1 MIIGRMLRKDFLR
14 KKLITIVLFGFIF
27 LSALLAASGSNLIVE
42 LSNSLNALFAK
53 AHTPHFVQMHAGPL
67 DQATIDRWAAANE
80 MVFDHQTVEMITV
93 DGSNLYLGESGNSEE
108 NSIMD
113 ISFVTQNEGF
123 DFLLD
128 LDNNII
134 QLSPGEIAV
143 PVYYSQERDLAV
155 GDEVRVNTGSRENT
169 GAGDRVFTITTF
181 SRDSQ
186 MNPAIASSKRFLIHA
201 QDYASLR
208 ETIAETEYL
217 IEFLL
222 VDESEISAF
231 VSAYQASDLP
241 QTGPTV
247 DQGLFRIM
255 NTLSDGLVAGVV
267 ILISVLLIV
276 IAILSLRFT
285 LLATIEEDTKE
296 IGVMK
301 AIGISR
307 FDIKRLYLAKYV
319 VMGASAALLGYLVSL
334 LLNQVL
340 SANVLLY
347 LGSASKNVLQTALPL
362 AAASGIFLI
371 VTLSCVVILRRFNRI
386 SAVEALRTGSG
397 TGSVGESMR
406 RIPMLNLKR
415 GRKLNINAYLGV
427 RDVLQRS
434 RLYGLLAFV
443 FFFCAVIII
452 IPIHFLTTI
461 QSPTF
466 ISYMGTGQSDIRIDL
481 RQSEDVADRF
491 DRTVATLADD
501 PEVTKLSPLVTSQF
515 KVKQGD
521 GTLETLNIES
531 GNFSLFPLDYVQG
544 NAPQQE
550 NEIAL
555 SYLNAMDMEKQIGD
569 SVTLIIEGQE
579 REMVVSGI
587 YQDITNGGRTA
598 KATLPHDPQTVL
610 WYTINL
616 NLAPEANIEKKVLE
630 YSQLFDP
637 ARITD
642 TASFVSQT
650 VGNTVQQLETVTVVT
665 VVVGLAVSVLITS
678 LFMMMLITKDS
689 NQIAIMRS
697 LGFSLRHIRTQYLSR
712 ALFLLVFGIALGT
725 LFSNTL
731 GQQLVSVILSLQGA
745 SRIRFV
751 IDPLQA
757 YVMYPLLL
765 MITVAVTTFL
775 STRTGIKETNIA
787 AMIME

>member
-1 MIIGRMLRKDFLR
+1 MIIGRMLKKDFLR
-14 KKLITIVLFGFIF
+14 KKLITAVVFAFIF
-27 LSALLAASGSNLIVE
+27 LAALLVASGTNLIVE
-42 LSNSLNALFAK
+42 LSNSLNVLFSRAN
-53 AHTPHFVQMHAGPL
+53 TPHFVQMHAGPL
-67 DQATIDRWAAANE
+67 NQAEIDSWAAANDL
-80 MVFDHQTVEMITV
+80 VADQQTAEMITI
-93 DGSNLYLGESGNSEE
+93 DGSNLYLGESQIPEE

-113 ISFVTQNEGF
+113 ISFVTQNEDF

-143 PVYYSQERDLAV
+143 PVYFSQQRDLAV
-155 GDEVRVNTGSRENT
+155 GDEVRVHT
-169 GAGDRVFTITTF
+169 GADEMVFTIIGF
-181 SRDSQ
+181 NRDSQ
-186 MNPAIASSKRFLIHA
+186 MNPAIASSKRFLIHE

-208 ETIAETEYL
+208 EYIDETEYL

-222 VDESEISAF
+222 VDDSQISTF
-231 VSAYQASDLP
+231 TSAYQASDLP
-241 QTGPTV
+241 KTGPAV

-267 ILISVLLIV
+267 ILMSLLLIV

-285 LLATIEEDTKE
+285 LVATIEEDTKE

-301 AIGISR
+301 AVGITRS
-307 FDIKRLYLAKYV
+307 DIKRLYLAKYV
-319 VMGASAALLGYLVSL
+319 VMGAAAVLLGYLTSL

-340 SANVLLY
+340 SANILLY
-347 LGSASKNVLQTALPL
+347 IGNAPKNVVQTALPL
-362 AAASGIFLI
+362 VAASGIFLI
-371 VTLSCVVILRRFNRI
+371 VTISCLVILRRFDHI
-386 SAVEALRTGSG
+386 SAVEALRTGS
-397 TGSVGESMR
+397 VGESMR
-406 RIPMLNLKR
+406 NMPMLNLKR

-491 DRTVATLADD
+491 DRTVAYLMDD
-501 PEVTKLSPLVTSQF
+501 PDVAKLSPLVTSQF
-515 KVKQGD
+515 KVIQND

-531 GNFSLFPLDYVQG
+531 GDFTLFPLAYVKG
-544 NAPQQE
+544 TAPQQE
-550 NEIAL
+550 NDIAL
-555 SYLNAMDMEKQIGD
+555 SYLNARDMEKQIGD
-569 SVTLIIEGQE
+569 TVILFIDGHE
-579 REMVVSGI
+579 RQMVVSGV

-598 KATLPHDPQTVL
+598 KATLPYDPQTVL
-610 WYTINL
+610 WYTVNL
-616 NLAPEANIEKKVLE
+616 NLAPDAKIEEKVLE
-630 YSQLFDP
+630 YSRIFDS
-637 ARITD
+637 ARVTD
-642 TASFVSQT
+642 TDSFVSQT
-650 VGNTVQQLETVTVVT
+650 VGNTVQQLKIVTVVT
-665 VVVGLAVSVLITS
+665 MLVGLALSVLITS
-678 LFMMMLITKDS
+678 LFMMMLTTKDS

-697 LGFSLRHIRTQYLSR
+697 LGFSLRHIRTQYLTR
-712 ALFLLVFGIALGT
+712 ALFLLAIGIVLGT

-731 GQQLVSVILSLQGA
+731 GQQLVSVAFSLQGA

-765 MITVAVTTFL
+765 MVTVIVTTFL

-787 AMIME
+787 QMIME

>member
-14 KKLITIVLFGFIF
+14 KKLITIVVFAFIF
-27 LSALLAASGSNLIVE
+27 LSALLVASGTNLIVE
-42 LSNSLNALFAK
+42 LSNSLNALFTRAN
-53 AHTPHFVQMHAGPL
+53 TPHFVQMHAGPL
-67 DQATIDRWAAANE
+67 DQAEIDSWAAAND
-80 MVFDHQTVEMITV
+80 MVADQQTVEMITM
-93 DGSNLYLGESGNSEE
+93 DGSNLYLGESQNPEE

-143 PVYYSQERDLAV
+143 PVYYSQQRDLAI
-155 GDEVRVNTGSRENT
+155 GDKVRVNTGAE
-169 GAGDRVFTITTF
+169 DMVFAITAF

-186 MNPAIASSKRFLIHA
+186 MNPAIASSKRFLIHE
-201 QDYASLR
+201 QDYANLR
-208 ETIAETEYL
+208 EYIDETEYL

-222 VDESEISAF
+222 VDDSQISTFA
-231 VSAYQASDLP
+231 SAYQASDLP
-241 QTGPTV
+241 KIGPAV
-247 DQGLFRIM
+247 DQGLFRIL

-267 ILISVLLIV
+267 ILMSLLLIV

-285 LLATIEEDTKE
+285 LLATIEEDTRE

-301 AIGISR
+301 AIGIARS
-307 FDIKRLYLAKYV
+307 DIRRIYLAKYV
-319 VMGASAALLGYLVSL
+319 VMGAAAALLGYLTSL

-347 LGSASKNVLQTALPL
+347 IGSASKSVLQTALPL
-362 AAASGIFLI
+362 VAASSIFLI
-371 VTLSCVVILRRFNRI
+371 VTISCVVILRRFNRI
-386 SAVEALRTGSG
+386 SAVEALRS
-397 TGSVGESMR
+397 GSVGESMR
-406 RIPMLNLKR
+406 SIPMLNLKR
-415 GRKLNINAYLGV
+415 GRALNINAYLGV
-427 RDVLQRS
+427 RDVLQRT

-491 DRTVATLADD
+491 DSTVAYLTADPD
-501 PEVTKLSPLVTSQF
+501 VAKLSPLVTSQF
-515 KVKQGD
+515 TIMQSD
-521 GTLETLNIES
+521 GTLETLNIET
-531 GNFSLFPLDYVQG
+531 GDFSLFPLDYVKG
-544 NAPQQE
+544 TVPQQE

-555 SYLNAMDMEKQIGD
+555 SFLNAGEMEKQIGD
-569 SVTLIIEGQE
+569 TVTLVIEGQE

-598 KATLPHDPQTVL
+598 KATLPYNPQTVI
-610 WYTINL
+610 WYTVNL
-616 NLAPEANIEKKVLE
+616 NLASDANIEEKMLE
-630 YSQLFDP
+630 YSQIFDP
-637 ARITD
+637 ARVTD

-650 VGNTVQQLETVTVVT
+650 VGNTVQQLKTVTVVT
-665 VVVGLAVSVLITS
+665 VVVGLALSVLITS
-678 LFMMMLITKDS
+678 LFMMMLITKDT

-697 LGFSLRHIRTQYLSR
+697 LGFSLRHIRTQYLTR
-712 ALFLLVFGIALGT
+712 ALFLLAFGIVLGT

-731 GQQLVSVILSLQGA
+731 GQQLVSVVFSLQGA

-757 YVMYPLLL
+757 YGIYPLLL
-765 MITVAVTTFL
+765 MFTVALTTIL
-775 STRTGIKETNIA
+775 STRSGIKETNIA
-787 AMIME
+787 QMIME

>member
-14 KKLITIVLFGFIF
+14 KKLITIVVFAFIF
-27 LSALLAASGSNLIVE
+27 LSALLVASGTNLIVE
-42 LSNSLNALFAK
+42 LSNSLNALFTRAN
-53 AHTPHFVQMHAGPL
+53 TPHFVQMHAGPL
-67 DQATIDRWAAANE
+67 DQAEIDSWAAAND
-80 MVFDHQTVEMITV
+80 MVADQQTVEMITM
-93 DGSNLYLGESGNSEE
+93 DGSNLYLGESQNPEE

-143 PVYYSQERDLAV
+143 PVYYSQQRDLAI
-155 GDEVRVNTGSRENT
+155 GDKVRVNTGAE
-169 GAGDRVFTITTF
+169 DMVFAITAF

-186 MNPAIASSKRFLIHA
+186 MNPAIASSKRFLIHE
-201 QDYASLR
+201 QDYANLR
-208 ETIAETEYL
+208 EYIDETEYL

-222 VDESEISAF
+222 VDDSQISTFA
-231 VSAYQASDLP
+231 SAYQASDLP
-241 QTGPTV
+241 KIGPAV
-247 DQGLFRIM
+247 DQGLFRIL

-267 ILISVLLIV
+267 ILMSLLLIV

-285 LLATIEEDTKE
+285 LLATIEEDTRE

-301 AIGISR
+301 AIGIARS
-307 FDIKRLYLAKYV
+307 DIRRIYLAKYV
-319 VMGASAALLGYLVSL
+319 VMGAAAALLGYLTSL

-347 LGSASKNVLQTALPL
+347 IGSASKSVLQTALPL
-362 AAASGIFLI
+362 VAASSIFLI
-371 VTLSCVVILRRFNRI
+371 VTISCVVILRRFNRI
-386 SAVEALRTGSG
+386 SAVEALRS
-397 TGSVGESMR
+397 GSVGESMR
-406 RIPMLNLKR
+406 SIPMLNLKR
-415 GRKLNINAYLGV
+415 GRALNINAYLGV
-427 RDVLQRS
+427 RDVLQRT

-491 DRTVATLADD
+491 DSTVAYLTADPD
-501 PEVTKLSPLVTSQF
+501 VAKLSPLVTSQF
-515 KVKQGD
+515 TIMQSD
-521 GTLETLNIES
+521 GTLETLNIET
-531 GNFSLFPLDYVQG
+531 GDFSLFPLDYVKG
-544 NAPQQE
+544 TVPQQE

-555 SYLNAMDMEKQIGD
+555 SFLNAGEMEKQIGD
-569 SVTLIIEGQE
+569 TVTLVIEGQE

-598 KATLPHDPQTVL
+598 KATLPYNPQTVI
-610 WYTINL
+610 WYTVNL
-616 NLAPEANIEKKVLE
+616 NLASDANIEEKMLE
-630 YSQLFDP
+630 YSQIFDP
-637 ARITD
+637 ARVTD

-650 VGNTVQQLETVTVVT
+650 VGNTVQQLKTVTVVT
-665 VVVGLAVSVLITS
+665 VVVGLALSVLITS
-678 LFMMMLITKDS
+678 LFMMMLITKDT

-697 LGFSLRHIRTQYLSR
+697 LGFSLRHIRTQYLTR
-712 ALFLLVFGIALGT
+712 ALFLLAFGIVLGT

-731 GQQLVSVILSLQGA
+731 GQQLVSVVFSLQGA

-757 YVMYPLLL
+757 YGIYPLLL
-765 MITVAVTTFL
+765 MFTVAVTTIL
-775 STRTGIKETNIA
+775 STRSGIKENNIA
-787 AMIME
+787 QMIME

>member
-14 KKLITIVLFGFIF
+14 KKLITIVVFAFIF
-27 LSALLAASGSNLIVE
+27 LSALLVASGTNLIVE
-42 LSNSLNALFAK
+42 LSNSLNALFTRAN
-53 AHTPHFVQMHAGPL
+53 TPHFVQMHAGPL
-67 DQATIDRWAAANE
+67 DQAEIDSWAAAND
-80 MVFDHQTVEMITV
+80 MVADQQTVKMITM
-93 DGSNLYLGESGNSEE
+93 DGSNLYLGESQNPEE

-143 PVYYSQERDLAV
+143 PVYYSQQRDLAI
-155 GDEVRVNTGSRENT
+155 GDKVRVNTGAE
-169 GAGDRVFTITTF
+169 DMVFAITAF

-186 MNPAIASSKRFLIHA
+186 MNPAIASSKRFLIHE
-201 QDYASLR
+201 QDYANLR
-208 ETIAETEYL
+208 EYIDETEYL

-222 VDESEISAF
+222 VDDSQISTFA
-231 VSAYQASDLP
+231 SAYQASDLP
-241 QTGPTV
+241 KIGPAV
-247 DQGLFRIM
+247 DQGLFRIL

-267 ILISVLLIV
+267 ILMSLLLIV

-285 LLATIEEDTKE
+285 LLATIEEDTRE

-301 AIGISR
+301 AIGIARS
-307 FDIKRLYLAKYV
+307 DIRRIYLAKYV
-319 VMGASAALLGYLVSL
+319 VMGAAAALLGYLTSL

-347 LGSASKNVLQTALPL
+347 IGSASKSVLQTALPL
-362 AAASGIFLI
+362 VAASSIFLI
-371 VTLSCVVILRRFNRI
+371 VTISCVVILRRFNRI
-386 SAVEALRTGSG
+386 SAVEALRS
-397 TGSVGESMR
+397 GSVGESMR
-406 RIPMLNLKR
+406 SIPMLNLKR
-415 GRKLNINAYLGV
+415 GRALNINAYLGV

-491 DRTVATLADD
+491 DSTVAYLTADPD
-501 PEVTKLSPLVTSQF
+501 VAKLSPLVTSQF
-515 KVKQGD
+515 TIMQSD
-521 GTLETLNIES
+521 GTLETLNIET
-531 GNFSLFPLDYVQG
+531 GDFSLFPLDYVKG
-544 NAPQQE
+544 TVPQQE

-555 SYLNAMDMEKQIGD
+555 SFLNAGEMEKQIGD
-569 SVTLIIEGQE
+569 TVTLVIEGQE

-598 KATLPHDPQTVL
+598 KATLPYNPQTVI
-610 WYTINL
+610 WYTVNL
-616 NLAPEANIEKKVLE
+616 NLASDANIEEKMLE
-630 YSQLFDP
+630 YSQIFDP
-637 ARITD
+637 ARVTD

-650 VGNTVQQLETVTVVT
+650 VGNTVQQLKTVTVVT
-665 VVVGLAVSVLITS
+665 VVVGLALSVLITS
-678 LFMMMLITKDS
+678 LFMMMLITKDT

-697 LGFSLRHIRTQYLSR
+697 LGFSLRHIRTQYLTR
-712 ALFLLVFGIALGT
+712 ALFLLAFGIVLGT

-731 GQQLVSVILSLQGA
+731 GQQLVSVVFSLQGA

-757 YVMYPLLL
+757 YGIYPLLL
-765 MITVAVTTFL
+765 MFTVAVTTIL
-775 STRTGIKETNIA
+775 STRSGIKENNIA
-787 AMIME
+787 QMIME

>member
-14 KKLITIVLFGFIF
+14 KKLITIVVFAFIF
-27 LSALLAASGSNLIVE
+27 LSALLVASGTNLIVE
-42 LSNSLNALFAK
+42 LSNSLNALFTRAN
-53 AHTPHFVQMHAGPL
+53 TPHFVQMHAGPL
-67 DQATIDRWAAANE
+67 DQAEIDSWAAAND
-80 MVFDHQTVEMITV
+80 MVADQQTVEMITM
-93 DGSNLYLGESGNSEE
+93 DGSNLYLGESQNPEE

-143 PVYYSQERDLAV
+143 PVYYSQQRDLAI
-155 GDEVRVNTGSRENT
+155 GDKVRVNTGAE
-169 GAGDRVFTITTF
+169 DMVFAITAF

-186 MNPAIASSKRFLIHA
+186 MNPAIASSKRFLIHE
-201 QDYASLR
+201 QDYANLR
-208 ETIAETEYL
+208 EYIDETEYL
-217 IEFLL
+217 VEFLL
-222 VDESEISAF
+222 VDDSQISTFA
-231 VSAYQASDLP
+231 SAYQASDLP
-241 QTGPTV
+241 KTGPAV
-247 DQGLFRIM
+247 DQGLFRIL

-267 ILISVLLIV
+267 ILMSLLLIV

-285 LLATIEEDTKE
+285 LLATIEEDTRE

-301 AIGISR
+301 AIGIARS
-307 FDIKRLYLAKYV
+307 DIRRIYLAKYV
-319 VMGASAALLGYLVSL
+319 VMGAAAALLGYLTSL

-347 LGSASKNVLQTALPL
+347 IGSASKSVLQTALPL
-362 AAASGIFLI
+362 VAASSIFLI
-371 VTLSCVVILRRFNRI
+371 VTISCVVILRRFNRI
-386 SAVEALRTGSG
+386 SAVEALRS
-397 TGSVGESMR
+397 GSVGESMR

-415 GRKLNINAYLGV
+415 GRALNINAYLGV

-491 DRTVATLADD
+491 DSTVAYLTADPD
-501 PEVTKLSPLVTSQF
+501 VAKLSPLVTSQF
-515 KVKQGD
+515 TIMQSD
-521 GTLETLNIES
+521 GTLETLNIET
-531 GNFSLFPLDYVQG
+531 GDFSLFPLDYVKG
-544 NAPQQE
+544 TAPQQE

-555 SYLNAMDMEKQIGD
+555 SFLNAGEMEKQIGD
-569 SVTLIIEGQE
+569 TVTLVIEGQE

-598 KATLPHDPQTVL
+598 KATLPYNPQTVI
-610 WYTINL
+610 WYTVNL
-616 NLAPEANIEKKVLE
+616 NLASDANIEEKMLE
-630 YSQLFDP
+630 YSQIFDP
-637 ARITD
+637 ARVTD

-650 VGNTVQQLETVTVVT
+650 VGNTVQQLKTVTVVT
-665 VVVGLAVSVLITS
+665 VVVGLALSVLITS
-678 LFMMMLITKDS
+678 LFMMMLITKDT

-697 LGFSLRHIRTQYLSR
+697 LGFSLRHIRTQYLTR
-712 ALFLLVFGIALGT
+712 ALFLLAFGIVLGT

-731 GQQLVSVILSLQGA
+731 GQQLVSVVFSLQGA

-765 MITVAVTTFL
+765 MFTVAVTTIL
-775 STRTGIKETNIA
+775 STRSGIKETNIA
-787 AMIME
+787 QMIME

>member
-1 MIIGRMLRKDFLR
+1 MIIGRLLKKEYFR
-14 KKLITIVLFGFIF
+14 KKLITIVVFAFIF
-27 LSALLAASGSNLIVE
+27 LSALLAASGTNLIVE
-42 LSNSLNALFAK
+42 LSNSLNVLFAR
-53 AHTPHFVQMHAGPL
+53 ANTPHFVQMHAGPL
-67 DQATIDRWAAANE
+67 DQAEIDSWAAANE
-80 MVFDHQTVEMITV
+80 MVFDQQTVEMITM
-93 DGSNLYLGESGNSEE
+93 DGSNLYLGKSQNPEE

-123 DFLLD
+123 DYLLD
-128 LDNNII
+128 LNNDVI

-143 PVYYSQERDLAV
+143 PVYYSQERDLAL
-155 GDEVRVNTGSRENT
+155 GDKVRVNTG
-169 GAGDRVFTITTF
+169 AGDTLFTITTF

-186 MNPAIASSKRFLIHA
+186 MNPAIASSKRFLIHE
-201 QDYASLR
+201 QDYTGLR
-208 ETIAETEYL
+208 EYINETEYL

-222 VDESEISAF
+222 VDAAQISAF
-231 VSAYQASDLP
+231 ASAYQASDLP
-241 QTGPTV
+241 QTGPAV

-267 ILISVLLIV
+267 IMMSLLLIV

-301 AIGISR
+301 AIGIGRS
-307 FDIKRLYLAKYV
+307 DIKRIYLAKYV
-319 VMGASAALLGYLVSL
+319 VMGAAAALLGYLTSL

-340 SANVLLY
+340 SANILLY
-347 LGSASKNVLQTALPL
+347 IGRASKSVLQTALPL
-362 AAASGIFLI
+362 AAASSIFLI
-371 VTLSCVVILRRFNRI
+371 VTISCAVILRRFNRI
-386 SAVEALRTGSG
+386 SAVEALRSGSA
-397 TGSVGESMR
+397 GESMR
-406 RIPMLNLKR
+406 RIPMLDLKR
-415 GRKLNINAYLGV
+415 GRKLNINAYLGL

-481 RQSEDVADRF
+481 RQSDDVADRF
-491 DRTVATLADD
+491 DNAVAYLTADPD
-501 PEVTKLSPLVTSQF
+501 VAKLSPLVTSQF
-515 KVKQGD
+515 KVMQSD
-521 GTLETLNIES
+521 GTLEILNIES
-531 GNFSLFPLDYVQG
+531 GNFSLFPLDYVKG
-544 NAPQQE
+544 TAPQQE

-555 SYLNAMDMEKQIGD
+555 SYLNSSEMEKQIGD
-569 SVTLIIEGQE
+569 TVTLVIDGQE

-598 KATLPHDPQTVL
+598 KAMLPYNPQTAI
-610 WYTINL
+610 WYTVSL
-616 NLAPEANIEKKVLE
+616 DLARDANIEEKVVE
-630 YSQLFDP
+630 YSQMFDS

-650 VGNTVQQLETVTVVT
+650 VGNTVQQLKTVTMVT
-665 VVVGLAVSVLITS
+665 VVVGLALSVLITS

-689 NQIAIMRS
+689 NQIAVMRS
-697 LGFSLRHIRTQYLSR
+697 LGFSLSHIRIQYLTR
-712 ALFLLVFGIALGT
+712 ALFLLAFGIVLGT
-725 LFSNTL
+725 IFSNTL
-731 GQQLVSVILSLQGA
+731 GQQLVSVVFSLQGA

-765 MITVAVTTFL
+765 MVTVAATTFL

-787 AMIME
+787 QMIIE

>member
-14 KKLITIVLFGFIF
+14 KKLIAIVVFAFIF
-27 LSALLAASGSNLIVE
+27 LSALLVASGTNLIIE
-42 LSNSLNALFAK
+42 LSNSLSALFTRAN
-53 AHTPHFVQMHAGPL
+53 TPHFVQMHAGPL
-67 DQATIDRWAAANE
+67 DQVEIDNWAAAND
-80 MVFDHQTVEMITV
+80 MVTEQQTVEMITM
-93 DGSNLYLGESGNSEE
+93 DGSNLYLGESQNSEA

-113 ISFVTQNEGF
+113 ISFVIQNEGF

-128 LDNNII
+128 LNNDII
-134 QLSPGEIAV
+134 QLSPGEIAI
-143 PVYYSQERDLAV
+143 PVYYIQQRDLAI
-155 GDEVRVNTGSRENT
+155 GDEVRVNTG
-169 GAGDRVFTITTF
+169 AGDMVFVITAF

-186 MNPAIASSKRFLIHA
+186 MNPAIASSKRFLIHE
-201 QDYASLR
+201 QDYANLR
-208 ETIAETEYL
+208 EYILETEYL

-222 VDESEISAF
+222 VDDSQISTFA
-231 VSAYQASDLP
+231 SAYQASDLP
-241 QTGPTV
+241 KIGPAV
-247 DQGLFRIM
+247 DQGLFRIL

-267 ILISVLLIV
+267 ILMSLLLVV

-285 LLATIEEDTKE
+285 LLATIEEDIRE

-301 AIGISR
+301 AIGIARS
-307 FDIKRLYLAKYV
+307 DIKRIYLAKYV
-319 VMGASAALLGYLVSL
+319 VMGAAAVLLGYLTSL

-347 LGSASKNVLQTALPL
+347 IGSASKSVLQTVLPL
-362 AAASGIFLI
+362 VAASSIFLI
-371 VTLSCVVILRRFNRI
+371 VTISCLVILRRFNHI
-386 SAVEALRTGSG
+386 SAVEALRS
-397 TGSVGESMR
+397 GSVGESMR
-406 RIPMLNLKR
+406 SIPMLNLKR
-415 GRKLNINAYLGV
+415 GRALNINAYLGV

-434 RLYGLLAFV
+434 RLYGLLALV

-491 DRTVATLADD
+491 DSAVAYLTND
-501 PEVTKLSPLVTSQF
+501 PDVTELSPLVPSQF
-515 KVKQGD
+515 TVMQSD
-521 GTLETLNIES
+521 GTLETLNIET
-531 GNFSLFPLDYVQG
+531 GDFSLFPLDYVKG
-544 NAPQQE
+544 TAPQQE

-555 SYLNAMDMEKQIGD
+555 SFLNAREMEKQIGD
-569 SVTLIIEGQE
+569 TVTLVIEGQE
-579 REMVVSGI
+579 RQMVVSGI

-598 KATLPHDPQTVL
+598 KATLPYNPQSVI
-610 WYTINL
+610 WYTVNL
-616 NLAPEANIEKKVLE
+616 NLESDANVDEKVLE
-630 YSQLFDP
+630 YSQIFDQ
-637 ARITD
+637 ARVTD

-650 VGNTVQQLETVTVVT
+650 VGNTVQQLKTVTVVT
-665 VVVGLAVSVLITS
+665 VVVGLALSVLITS
-678 LFMMMLITKDS
+678 LFMMMLITKDT

-697 LGFSLRHIRTQYLSR
+697 LGFSLKHIRTQYLTR
-712 ALFLLVFGIALGT
+712 ALFLLALGIVLGT

-731 GQQLVSVILSLQGA
+731 GQQLVSVVLSLQGA

-751 IDPLQA
+751 IDPVQA

-765 MITVAVTTFL
+765 MFTVAVTTFL

-787 AMIME
+787 EMIME

>member
-14 KKLITIVLFGFIF
+14 KKLITIVVFAFIF
-27 LSALLAASGSNLIVE
+27 LSALLVASGTNLIVE
-42 LSNSLNALFAK
+42 LSNSLNALFTRAN
-53 AHTPHFVQMHAGPL
+53 TPHFVQMHAGPL
-67 DQATIDRWAAANE
+67 DQAEIDSWAAAND
-80 MVFDHQTVEMITV
+80 MVADQQTVEMITM
-93 DGSNLYLGESGNSEE
+93 DGSNLYLGESQNPEE

-143 PVYYSQERDLAV
+143 PVYYSQQRDLAI
-155 GDEVRVNTGSRENT
+155 GDKVRVNTGAE
-169 GAGDRVFTITTF
+169 DMVFAITAF

-186 MNPAIASSKRFLIHA
+186 MNPAIASSKRFLIHE
-201 QDYASLR
+201 QDYANLR
-208 ETIAETEYL
+208 EYIDETEYL

-222 VDESEISAF
+222 VDDSQISTFA
-231 VSAYQASDLP
+231 SAYQASDLP
-241 QTGPTV
+241 KIGPAV
-247 DQGLFRIM
+247 DQGLFRIL

-267 ILISVLLIV
+267 ILMSLLLIV

-285 LLATIEEDTKE
+285 LLATIEEDTRE

-301 AIGISR
+301 AIGIARS
-307 FDIKRLYLAKYV
+307 DIRRIYLAKYV
-319 VMGASAALLGYLVSL
+319 VMGAAAALLGYLTSL

-347 LGSASKNVLQTALPL
+347 IGSASKSVLQTALPL
-362 AAASGIFLI
+362 VAASSIFLI
-371 VTLSCVVILRRFNRI
+371 VTISCVVILRRFNRI
-386 SAVEALRTGSG
+386 SAVEALRS
-397 TGSVGESMR
+397 GSVGESMR

-415 GRKLNINAYLGV
+415 GRALNINAYLGV

-491 DRTVATLADD
+491 DSTVAYLTADPD
-501 PEVTKLSPLVTSQF
+501 VAKLSPLVTSQF
-515 KVKQGD
+515 TIMQSD
-521 GTLETLNIES
+521 GTLETLNIET
-531 GNFSLFPLDYVQG
+531 GDFSLFPLDYVKG
-544 NAPQQE
+544 TAPQQE

-555 SYLNAMDMEKQIGD
+555 SFLNAGEMEKQIGD
-569 SVTLIIEGQE
+569 TVTLVIEGQE

-598 KATLPHDPQTVL
+598 KATLPYNPQTVI
-610 WYTINL
+610 WYTVNL
-616 NLAPEANIEKKVLE
+616 NLASDANIEEKMLE
-630 YSQLFDP
+630 YSQIFDP
-637 ARITD
+637 ARVTD

-650 VGNTVQQLETVTVVT
+650 VGNTVQQLKTVTVVT
-665 VVVGLAVSVLITS
+665 VVVGLALSVLITS
-678 LFMMMLITKDS
+678 LFMMMLITKDT

-697 LGFSLRHIRTQYLSR
+697 LGFSLRHIRTQYLTR
-712 ALFLLVFGIALGT
+712 ALFLLAFGIVLGT

-731 GQQLVSVILSLQGA
+731 GQQLVSVVFSLQGA

-765 MITVAVTTFL
+765 MFTVAVTTIL
-775 STRTGIKETNIA
+775 STRSGIKETNIA
-787 AMIME
+787 QMIME

>member
-1 MIIGRMLRKDFLR
+1 MIIGRMLKKDFLR
-14 KKLITIVLFGFIF
+14 KKLITIVVFAFIF
-27 LSALLAASGSNLIVE
+27 VSALLVASGSNLIIE
-42 LSNSLNALFAK
+42 LSNSLDVLFTRAN
-53 AHTPHFVQMHAGPL
+53 TPHFVQMHAGPL
-67 DQATIDRWAAANE
+67 DQTEIDSWAAANE
-80 MVFDHQTVEMITV
+80 LVADQQTAEMITM
-93 DGSNLYLGESGNSEE
+93 DGSNLYLGESQNSEAT
-108 NSIMD
+108 SVMD

-143 PVYYSQERDLAV
+143 PVYFSQERDLEI
-155 GDEVRVNTGSRENT
+155 GDEVRVNM
-169 GAGDRVFTITTF
+169 GAEEMIFAITAI

-186 MNPAIASSKRFLIHA
+186 MNPAIASSKRFLIHE

-222 VDESEISAF
+222 VDDSQISTFA
-231 VSAYQASDLP
+231 SAYQASDLP
-241 QTGPTV
+241 KAGPAV
-247 DQGLFRIM
+247 DRGLFRII

-267 ILISVLLIV
+267 ILMSLLLII
-276 IAILSLRFT
+276 IAILCLRFT
-285 LLATIEEDTKE
+285 LLATIEEDTRE

-301 AIGISR
+301 AIGIACS
-307 FDIKRLYLAKYV
+307 DIKHIYLAKYV
-319 VMGASAALLGYLVSL
+319 VMGAAAALLGYLTSL

-347 LGSASKNVLQTALPL
+347 IGSASKSVLQTAVPL
-362 AAASGIFLI
+362 IATSSIFLI
-371 VTLSCVVILRRFNRI
+371 VTISCVVILRRFNHI
-386 SAVEALRTGSG
+386 SAVEALRTG
-397 TGSVGESMR
+397 TVGESMR
-406 RIPMLNLKR
+406 SIPMLNLKR
-415 GRKLNINAYLGV
+415 GRTLNLNAYLGL
-427 RDVLQRS
+427 RDILQRS
-434 RLYGLLAFV
+434 KFYGLLTFV
-443 FFFCAVIII
+443 FIFCAVIII

-461 QSPTF
+461 QSPSF

-491 DRTVATLADD
+491 DRTIATLTDD
-501 PEVTKLSPLVTSQF
+501 PDVAKLSPLVTSQF
-515 KVKQGD
+515 KVMQSD
-521 GTLETLNIES
+521 GALETLNIET
-531 GNFSLFPLDYVQG
+531 GDFSLFPLDYVEG
-544 NAPQQE
+544 AAPQQDH
-550 NEIAL
+550 EIAL
-555 SYLNAMDMEKQIGD
+555 SYLNAGEMEKQIGD
-569 SVTLIIEGQE
+569 TVTLIIEGQE

-598 KATLPHDPQTVL
+598 KATLPYNPQTAI

-616 NLAPEANIEKKVLE
+616 DLASDANIEEKVLA
-630 YSQLFDP
+630 YSQQFDP
-637 ARITD
+637 ARVTD

-650 VGNTVQQLETVTVVT
+650 VGNTVQQLKTVTVVT
-665 VVVGLAVSVLITS
+665 VVVGLGVSVLITS

-697 LGFSLRHIRTQYLSR
+697 LGFSLKHIRTQYLTR
-712 ALFLLVFGIALGT
+712 ALFLLAFGIVLGT

-731 GQQLVSVILSLQGA
+731 GQQLVSVVMSLQGA

-757 YVMYPLLL
+757 YVLYPLLL
-765 MITVAVTTFL
+765 MFAVAVTTFL

-787 AMIME
+787 EMIME

>member
-14 KKLITIVLFGFIF
+14 KKLITIVVFAFIF
-27 LSALLAASGSNLIVE
+27 LSALLVASGTNLIIE
-42 LSNSLNALFAK
+42 LGNSLNALFTRAN
-53 AHTPHFVQMHAGPL
+53 TPHFVQMHAGPL
-67 DQATIDRWAAANE
+67 DQAEIDSWAAANE
-80 MVFDHQTVEMITV
+80 LVTDQQTVEMITI
-93 DGSNLYLGESGNSEE
+93 DGSNLYLGESQNPEE

-143 PVYYSQERDLAV
+143 PVYYSQQRDLAV
-155 GDEVRVNTGSRENT
+155 GDEVRVNTG
-169 GAGDRVFTITTF
+169 AGEMVFTITTF

-186 MNPAIASSKRFLIHA
+186 MNPAIASSKRFLIHE
-201 QDYASLR
+201 QDYANLR
-208 ETIAETEYL
+208 ETIDETEYL
-217 IEFLL
+217 VEFLL
-222 VDESEISAF
+222 VDDSQISTFA
-231 VSAYQASDLP
+231 SAYQASDLP
-241 QTGPTV
+241 KTGPAV
-247 DQGLFRIM
+247 DQGLFRIL

-267 ILISVLLIV
+267 ILMSLLLIV

-301 AIGISR
+301 AIGIARS
-307 FDIKRLYLAKYV
+307 DIKRIYLAKYV
-319 VMGASAALLGYLVSL
+319 VMGAAAALLGYLTSL

-347 LGSASKNVLQTALPL
+347 IGSASKSVLQTALPL
-362 AAASGIFLI
+362 AAASSIFLI

-386 SAVEALRTGSG
+386 SAVEALRS
-397 TGSVGESMR
+397 GSVGESMR
-406 RIPMLNLKR
+406 IIPMLNLKR
-415 GRKLNINAYLGV
+415 GRLLNINAYLGI

-434 RLYGLLAFV
+434 RLYGLLVFV

-466 ISYMGTGQSDIRIDL
+466 ISYMGSGQSDIRIDL

-491 DRTVATLADD
+491 DRTVATLTDD
-501 PEVTKLSPLVTSQF
+501 PDVAKLSPLVTSQF
-515 KVKQGD
+515 KVMQSD
-521 GTLETLNIES
+521 GTLETLNIET
-531 GNFSLFPLDYVQG
+531 GDFSLFPLDYVKG
-544 NAPQQE
+544 TAPQQE

-555 SYLNAMDMEKQIGD
+555 SYLNAREMEKQIGD
-569 SVTLIIEGQE
+569 TVTLVIEGQE

-598 KATLPHDPQTVL
+598 KATLPYNPQTVL
-610 WYTINL
+610 WYTVNL
-616 NLAPEANIEKKVLE
+616 NLAADANIEEKVLE
-630 YSQLFDP
+630 YSQIFDP
-637 ARITD
+637 ARVTD

-650 VGNTVQQLETVTVVT
+650 VGNTVQQLKTVTMVT
-665 VVVGLAVSVLITS
+665 VVVGLALSILITS

-697 LGFSLRHIRTQYLSR
+697 LGFSLRNIRTQYLTR
-712 ALFLLVFGIALGT
+712 ALFLLAFGIVLGT

-731 GQQLVSVILSLQGA
+731 GQQLVSVVLSLQGA

-757 YVMYPLLL
+757 YVMYPLIL
-765 MITVAVTTFL
+765 MFTVAVTTFL

-787 AMIME
+787 EMIME

>member
-14 KKLITIVLFGFIF
+14 KKLITIVVFAFIF
-27 LSALLAASGSNLIVE
+27 LSALLVASGTNLIIE
-42 LSNSLNALFAK
+42 LSNSLNVLFTRAN
-53 AHTPHFVQMHAGPL
+53 TPHFVQMHAGPL
-67 DQATIDRWAAANE
+67 DQAEIDSWAAAND
-80 MVFDHQTVEMITV
+80 MVTDQQTVEMITM
-93 DGSNLYLGESGNSEE
+93 DGSNLYLGESQNPEE

-113 ISFVTQNEGF
+113 ISFVIQNEGF

-128 LDNNII
+128 LDNDII

-143 PVYYSQERDLAV
+143 PVYYSQQRDLAI
-155 GDEVRVNTGSRENT
+155 GDEVRVNTGAE
-169 GAGDRVFTITTF
+169 DMVFAITAF

-186 MNPAIASSKRFLIHA
+186 MNPAIVHSKRFLIHE
-201 QDYASLR
+201 QDYANLR
-208 ETIAETEYL
+208 EYIDETEYL

-222 VDESEISAF
+222 VDDSQISTFA
-231 VSAYQASDLP
+231 SAYQASDLP
-241 QTGPTV
+241 KTGPAV
-247 DQGLFRIM
+247 DKGLFRTI
-255 NTLSDGLVAGVV
+255 NSLSDGLVAGVV
-267 ILISVLLIV
+267 ILMSLLLIV
-276 IAILSLRFT
+276 IAILCLRFT
-285 LLATIEEDTKE
+285 LLVTIEEDTRE

-301 AIGISR
+301 AIGIARS
-307 FDIKRLYLAKYV
+307 DIKRIYLAKYV
-319 VMGASAALLGYLVSL
+319 VMGAAAALLGYLTSL

-347 LGSASKNVLQTALPL
+347 IGSASKSVVLTALPL
-362 AAASGIFLI
+362 VAASSIFLI
-371 VTLSCVVILRRFNRI
+371 VTISCVVILRRFNRI
-386 SAVEALRTGSG
+386 SAVEALRS
-397 TGSVGESMR
+397 GSVGESMR
-406 RIPMLNLKR
+406 SIPMLNLKR
-415 GRKLNINAYLGV
+415 GRVLNINAYLGV

-466 ISYMGTGQSDIRIDL
+466 ISYMGIGQSDIRIDL

-491 DRTVATLADD
+491 DSTVAYLTDD
-501 PEVTKLSPLVTSQF
+501 PDVAKLSPLVTSQF
-515 KVKQGD
+515 TVMQSD
-521 GTLETLNIES
+521 GTLETLNIET
-531 GNFSLFPLDYVQG
+531 GDFSLFPLDYVKG
-544 NAPQQE
+544 TAPQQE

-555 SYLNAMDMEKQIGD
+555 SYLNAREMEKQIGD
-569 SVTLIIEGQE
+569 TVTLVIEGQE

-587 YQDITNGGRTA
+587 YQDVTNGGRTA
-598 KATLPHDPQTVL
+598 KATLPYNPQTVL
-610 WYTINL
+610 WYTVNL
-616 NLAPEANIEKKVLE
+616 NLASDANIEEKVLE
-630 YSQLFDP
+630 YSQIFDP
-637 ARITD
+637 ARVTD
-642 TASFVSQT
+642 MAGYVSQT
-650 VGNTVQQLETVTVVT
+650 MGNTVQQLKTVTVVT

-678 LFMMMLITKDS
+678 LFMIMLITKDT

-697 LGFSLRHIRTQYLSR
+697 LGFSLRHIRTQYLTR
-712 ALFLLVFGIALGT
+712 ALFLLAFGIVLGT

-731 GQQLVSVILSLQGA
+731 GQQLVSVVWSLLGA

-765 MITVAVTTFL
+765 MFTVAVTTIL

-787 AMIME
+787 EMIME

>member
-14 KKLITIVLFGFIF
+14 KKLITIVVFAFIF
-27 LSALLAASGSNLIVE
+27 LSALLVASGTNLIVE
-42 LSNSLNALFAK
+42 LSNSLNALFTRAN
-53 AHTPHFVQMHAGPL
+53 TPHFVQMHAGPL
-67 DQATIDRWAAANE
+67 DQAEIDSWAAAND
-80 MVFDHQTVEMITV
+80 MVADQQTVKMITM
-93 DGSNLYLGESGNSEE
+93 DGSNLYLGESQNPEE

-143 PVYYSQERDLAV
+143 PVYYSQQRDLAI
-155 GDEVRVNTGSRENT
+155 GDKVRVNTGAE
-169 GAGDRVFTITTF
+169 DMVFAITAF

-186 MNPAIASSKRFLIHA
+186 MNPAIASSKRFLIHE
-201 QDYASLR
+201 QDYANLR
-208 ETIAETEYL
+208 EYIDETEYL

-222 VDESEISAF
+222 VDDSQISTFA
-231 VSAYQASDLP
+231 SAYQASDLP
-241 QTGPTV
+241 KIGPAV
-247 DQGLFRIM
+247 DQGLFRIL

-267 ILISVLLIV
+267 ILMSLLLIV

-285 LLATIEEDTKE
+285 LLATIEEDTRE

-301 AIGISR
+301 AIGIARS
-307 FDIKRLYLAKYV
+307 DIRRIYLAKYV
-319 VMGASAALLGYLVSL
+319 VMGAAAALLGYLTSL

-347 LGSASKNVLQTALPL
+347 IGSASKSVLQTALPL
-362 AAASGIFLI
+362 VAASSIFLI
-371 VTLSCVVILRRFNRI
+371 VTISCVVILRRFNRI
-386 SAVEALRTGSG
+386 SAVEALRS
-397 TGSVGESMR
+397 GSVGESMR
-406 RIPMLNLKR
+406 SIPMLNLKR
-415 GRKLNINAYLGV
+415 GRPLNINAYLGV
-427 RDVLQRS
+427 RDVLQRT

-491 DRTVATLADD
+491 DSTVAYLTADPD
-501 PEVTKLSPLVTSQF
+501 VAKLSPLVTSQF
-515 KVKQGD
+515 TIMQSD
-521 GTLETLNIES
+521 GTLETLNIET
-531 GNFSLFPLDYVQG
+531 GDFSLFPLDYVKG
-544 NAPQQE
+544 TVPQQE

-555 SYLNAMDMEKQIGD
+555 SFLNAGEMEKQIGD
-569 SVTLIIEGQE
+569 TVTLVIEGQE

-598 KATLPHDPQTVL
+598 KATLPYNPQTVI
-610 WYTINL
+610 WYTVNL
-616 NLAPEANIEKKVLE
+616 NLASDANIEEKMLE
-630 YSQLFDP
+630 YSQIFDP
-637 ARITD
+637 ARVTD

-650 VGNTVQQLETVTVVT
+650 VGNTVQQLKTVTVVT
-665 VVVGLAVSVLITS
+665 VVVGLALSVLITS
-678 LFMMMLITKDS
+678 LFMMMLITKDT

-697 LGFSLRHIRTQYLSR
+697 LGFSLRHIRTQYLTR
-712 ALFLLVFGIALGT
+712 ALFLLAFGIVLGT

-731 GQQLVSVILSLQGA
+731 GQQLVSVVFSLQGA

-757 YVMYPLLL
+757 YGIYPLLL
-765 MITVAVTTFL
+765 MFTVAVTTIL
-775 STRTGIKETNIA
+775 STRSGIKETNIA
-787 AMIME
+787 QMIME

>member
-14 KKLITIVLFGFIF
+14 KKMVTIVVFAFIF
-27 LSALLAASGSNLIVE
+27 LSALLVASGTNLIIE
-42 LSNSLNALFAK
+42 LSNSLNALFTRAN
-53 AHTPHFVQMHAGPL
+53 TPHFVQMHAGPL
-67 DQATIDRWAAANE
+67 DQAEIDSWAAAND
-80 MVFDHQTVEMITV
+80 MVTDQQTVEMITM
-93 DGSNLYLGESGNSEE
+93 DGSNLYLGESQNPEE

-128 LDNNII
+128 LDNDII

-143 PVYYSQERDLAV
+143 PVYFSQQRDLAI
-155 GDEVRVNTGSRENT
+155 GDEVRVNTG
-169 GAGDRVFTITTF
+169 AGEMVFAITAI

-186 MNPAIASSKRFLIHA
+186 MNPAIVHSKRFLIHE

-208 ETIAETEYL
+208 EYIDETEYL

-222 VDESEISAF
+222 VDDSQISAF
-231 VSAYQASDLP
+231 ASAYQASDLP
-241 QTGPTV
+241 KTGPAV
-247 DQGLFRIM
+247 DQGLFKTI
-255 NTLSDGLVAGVV
+255 NSLSDGLVAGVV
-267 ILISVLLIV
+267 ILMSLLLIV

-285 LLATIEEDTKE
+285 LLATIEEDTRE

-301 AIGISR
+301 AIGIAGR
-307 FDIKRLYLAKYV
+307 DIKRIYLAKYV
-319 VMGASAALLGYLVSL
+319 VMGAAAVLLGYLTSL

-347 LGSASKNVLQTALPL
+347 IGSASKSVLQTVLPL
-362 AAASGIFLI
+362 VAASSIFLI
-371 VTLSCVVILRRFNRI
+371 VTISCVVILRRFNRI
-386 SAVEALRTGSG
+386 SAVEALRS
-397 TGSVGESMR
+397 GSVGESMR
-406 RIPMLNLKR
+406 SIPMLNLKR
-415 GRKLNINAYLGV
+415 GRALNINAYLGI
-427 RDVLQRS
+427 RDVLQRF

-466 ISYMGTGQSDIRIDL
+466 ISYMGIGQSDIRIDL

-491 DRTVATLADD
+491 DRTVAFLTDD
-501 PEVTKLSPLVTSQF
+501 PDVAKLSPLVTSQF
-515 KVKQGD
+515 KVMQSD
-521 GTLETLNIES
+521 GTLDSLNIET
-531 GNFSLFPLDYVQG
+531 GDFSLFPLDYVKG
-544 NAPQQE
+544 TAPQEE

-555 SYLNAMDMEKQIGD
+555 SFLNAREMEKQIGD
-569 SVTLIIEGQE
+569 TVTLVIEGQE
-579 REMVVSGI
+579 REMVVSGF
-587 YQDITNGGRTA
+587 YQDVTNGGRTA
-598 KATLPHDPQTVL
+598 KAALPYNPQTVL
-610 WYTINL
+610 WYTVNL
-616 NLAPEANIEKKVLE
+616 DLAADANIEEKVLE
-630 YSQLFDP
+630 YSQIFDP
-637 ARITD
+637 ARVTD
-642 TASFVSQT
+642 MAGYVSQT
-650 VGNTVQQLETVTVVT
+650 MGNTVQQLKTVTVVT

-697 LGFSLRHIRTQYLSR
+697 LGFSLRHIRIQYLTR
-712 ALFLLVFGIALGT
+712 ALFLLAFGIVLGT

-731 GQQLVSVILSLQGA
+731 GQQLVSVVWSLLGA

-765 MITVAVTTFL
+765 MFTVTVTTIL

-787 AMIME
+787 EMIME